1 MLGVGFA
8 GWGLVVLVAALGL
21 AVGSYLTA
29 LIHRVPRGEAMAEL
43 PFRCPACSAPI
54 SARDT
59 VPIVSWVL
67 LRGTCR
73 SCGGRIG
80 VRYPLVEAITGVLF
94 GVLAW
99 QLGFSWVLPA
109 MLYLTAV
116 CVALV
121 FIDLD
126 TQRLPNA
133 LTLPSYPIL
142 AGLLLLPAVVEG
154 SWSDLLRAV
163 LGGLALFLLYFV
175 LALVNPAGMGMGDV
189 KLSGVLGMGLAW
201 FGWGVLA
208 VGAMLAFLLGALVGV
223 ALLVTGRAGRRT
235 KIPFGPFMV
244 AGALLSILIG
254 QQVADWYV
262 GRLVS

>member
-1 MLGVGFA
+1 MGFA
-8 GWGLVVLVAALGL
+8 GWGLVGLVTLLGL
-21 AVGSYLTA
+21 GVGSFLTA

-43 PFRCPACSAPI
+43 PFRCPACSEPI

-59 VPIVSWVL
+59 VPIVSWLL
-67 LRGTCR
+67 LRGRCR
-73 SCGGRIG
+73 ACGGRIG

-94 GVLAW
+94 GVLACRV
-99 QLGFSWVLPA
+99 GFTWELPA
-109 MLYLTAV
+109 MLYLTSV
-116 CVALV
+116 CIALV
-121 FIDLD
+121 FIDLE

-142 AGLLLLPAVVEG
+142 AGLLLLPAVIEG
-154 SWSDLLRAV
+154 SWDDLLRAM

-189 KLSGVLGMGLAW
+189 KLSGVLGMGLGW
-201 FGWGVLA
+201 FGWGVLV
-208 VGAMLAFLLGALVGV
+208 VGALLAFMLGALVGV
-223 ALLVTGRAGRRT
+223 ALLVSGRAGRRT

-262 GRLVS
+262 GQLVS